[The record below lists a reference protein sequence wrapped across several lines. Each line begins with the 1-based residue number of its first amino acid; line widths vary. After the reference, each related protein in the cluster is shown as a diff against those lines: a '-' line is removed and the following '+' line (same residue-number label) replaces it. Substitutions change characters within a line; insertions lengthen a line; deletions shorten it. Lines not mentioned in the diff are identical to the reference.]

1 MSKMCHDIHQ
11 LFASM
16 TRYDVSEIDKSE
28 IPENGIYILFE
39 KGEMVHGT
47 DRIVRVG
54 THRGDGNLIS
64 RLKEHFLRENK
75 DRSIFRK
82 NIGRAILNKRN
93 DPFLEQWNWCL
104 TTKENRQKYSKRLEI
119 EKQKRMEMEVSKYIR
134 ENFMFALLEVP
145 TKEERLELESK
156 IISTVSWCDEC
167 GPSQMWLGNFSPV
180 EKISQSGLWLV
191 QGLNKTAL
199 DDDDYRKIENNIKT
213 DKLCS

>member
-1 MSKMCHDIHQ
+1 
-11 LFASM
+11 
-16 TRYDVSEIDKSE
+16 
-28 IPENGIYILFE
+28 
-39 KGEMVHGT
+39 
-47 DRIVRVG
+47 
-54 THRGDGNLIS
+54 
-64 RLKEHFLRENK
+64 
-75 DRSIFRK
+75 
-82 NIGRAILNKRN
+82 
-93 DPFLEQWNWCL
+93 
-104 TTKENRQKYSKRLEI
+104 
-119 EKQKRMEMEVSKYIR
+119 
-134 ENFMFALLEVP
+134 MFALLEVP